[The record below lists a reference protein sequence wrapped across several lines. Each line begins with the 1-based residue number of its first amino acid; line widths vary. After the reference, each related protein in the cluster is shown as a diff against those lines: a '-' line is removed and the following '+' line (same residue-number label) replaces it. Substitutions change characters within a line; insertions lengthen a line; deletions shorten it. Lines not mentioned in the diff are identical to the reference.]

1 MELHPIILEDLE
13 RITKENIDFEKLRD
27 ATVLITGINGMIAS
41 YIAYTLFYLNETR
54 QLNVKVLGLARNEEK
69 VKNRFGTLLER
80 KDFGIL
86 IQDVTK
92 PIKTEE
98 KVDFIIHAASQT
110 GPRQFVNDPVGTIA
124 ANTTGTKNLLDFA
137 VEKKSRG
144 VLFLSTREIYGK
156 SLSGQEFVTEE
167 EYGAVDP
174 ALVRSCYPESK
185 RMSETMCAAYRQQ
198 YDVPAKI
205 IRIAHTYGPG
215 MLIGDGRVVGDFLKN
230 VIQSQDIVMNSDGSA
245 VLGLTYISDL
255 IAGLF
260 LCFLN
265 FPDFVYNVS
274 SHKGIVTVKE
284 LADMLADMYP
294 EKQIKTVFKEASP
307 EIKAGYL
314 ANKIPLLDSRKA
326 MEWGWNPKVSLK
338 EGFKRTVTYGEC
350 NEQN

>member
-13 RITKENIDFEKLRD
+13 RITREKIDFEKLRD

-41 YIAYTLFYLNETR
+41 YITYTLLYLNETR
-54 QLNVKVLGLARNEEK
+54 QLNIKVLGLARNEEK
-69 VKNRFGTLLER
+69 AKKRFGRLLER
-80 KDFGIL
+80 KDFALL
-86 IQDVTK
+86 IQDITT
-92 PIKTEE
+92 PIQTEE
-98 KVDFIIHAASQT
+98 KADFIIHAASQT

-156 SLSGQEFVTEE
+156 SLTGQELVTEE

-174 ALVRSCYPESK
+174 TLVRSCYPESK
-185 RMSETMCAAYRQQ
+185 RMSETMCAAYKKQ
-198 YDVPAKI
+198 YGLNTKV

-255 IAGLF
+255 ITGLF
-260 LCFLN
+260 FSFLN
-265 FPDFVYNVS
+265 FDEFVYNVS
-274 SHKGIVTVKE
+274 ADNGIVTVKE
-284 LADMLADMYP
+284 LANMLADMYP

-307 EIKAGYL
+307 EVKAGYL
-314 ANKIPLLDSRKA
+314 ANKIPLLHSKKA
-326 MEWGWNPKVSLK
+326 MESGWEPKVSLE
-338 EGFKRTVTYGEC
+338 EGFRRTVAYGEW
-350 NEQN
+350 NEQK